1 MKYILEVTSR
11 ATPGRDADYNA
22 WYDTTHVVDVL
33 GLPGFNACQRYV
45 RANPGAEGPTEYVA
59 AYEVETDDPAA
70 LLESLMAAGPQMQM
84 TDAIDFTSVRFDFL
98 LPTGDR
104 RT

>member
-11 ATPGRDADYNA
+11 AVPGRDADYNE

-45 RANPGAEGPTEYVA
+45 RANPGAEGPAEYVA

-70 LLESLMAAGPQMQM
+70 LIESLMVAAPKMQL
-84 TDAIDFTSVRFDFL
+84 TDSIDLTSVRFDFL
-98 LPTGDR
+98 LPKGER